1 MELLKNPEFKRLM
14 RLLIL
19 ISLYL
24 LLLFSIDIFP
34 TPTLASGGL
43 LGFLNFTVIVFLVI
57 LGLRHILILV
67 FAELEHVRQ
76 LEKNSTSDKPGV
88 SIIVPAYNE
97 EVVIAK
103 TIRSLK
109 KIDYPVFEV
118 IVVDDGSSDKTCEK
132 AEEAAAN
139 DSSFRV
145 FKRENTGKWGALNF
159 GVTVARHDYVM
170 CIDADSEINSEA
182 LTEGIKHFEDPD
194 VSAVAGTV
202 FVINQKSLL
211 GKFQALE
218 YMLSLIHI

>member
-34 TPTLASGGL
+34 TPTLASDGL

-76 LEKNSTSDKPGV
+76 LETNSTTEKPGI

-109 KIDYPVFEV
+109 K
-118 IVVDDGSSDKTCEK
+118 
-132 AEEAAAN
+132 
-139 DSSFRV
+139 
-145 FKRENTGKWGALNF
+145 
-159 GVTVARHDYVM
+159 
-170 CIDADSEINSEA
+170 
-182 LTEGIKHFEDPD
+182 
-194 VSAVAGTV
+194 
-202 FVINQKSLL
+202 
-211 GKFQALE
+211 
-218 YMLSLIHI
+218 